1 MQKDCLFWQ
10 YNFLKLFGVCFL
22 LLFVFLQLVYTD
34 QHDFISVDS
43 PQNFY
48 EDQLSAKRM
57 TIGIL
62 GDDKPATIFSR
73 SYIHGDHLF
82 LFATH
87 GYQFENGKLEE
98 EVILYTSLD
107 QGETWSER
115 QTLPILGGRPQTSIT
130 KRGTIL
136 ITTRLLAEDIRNAL
150 GYTHS
155 YLYRSTNNLK
165 TIEQIQINAEIS
177 PQIVTEVPKNVGPN
191 SRTTQDKINLRN
203 ELLPTATNKNS
214 KSKKTLVDR
223 TKPTQ
228 VDLEELSNPDE
239 LALESTRSNRRKR
252 GIGTSR
258 ELMELIGERKRIAG
272 SLPERVRQKWVSTS
286 RNVLEL
292 TNGSLILGVT
302 MPNGINYLWESS
314 NEGKTWD
321 VTTQCNFEG
330 IDPNRVN
337 YPFLDQGVFW
347 QPTNRDLLLLVSVTS
362 DLFPVKNSQL
372 LATDLNQS
380 EKLVIFRS
388 RDLGRNWRKE
398 KELGTDYGVMYPELI
413 RLHHGGLLMTFTV
426 MDFKQPLGL
435 WAILGRER
443 PFGFDFNF
451 RYDRLI
457 LSRRTPEKQ
466 NVNTG
471 FGSTQQLKDSKFIT
485 FYSYKGI
492 NKKTR
497 LEIVKW
503 SLSPTSRITMGF

>member
-1 MQKDCLFWQ
+1 
-10 YNFLKLFGVCFL
+10 
-22 LLFVFLQLVYTD
+22 
-34 QHDFISVDS
+34 
-43 PQNFY
+43 
-48 EDQLSAKRM
+48 
-57 TIGIL
+57 
-62 GDDKPATIFSR
+62 
-73 SYIHGDHLF
+73 
-82 LFATH
+82 
-87 GYQFENGKLEE
+87 
-98 EVILYTSLD
+98 
-107 QGETWSER
+107 
-115 QTLPILGGRPQTSIT
+115 
-130 KRGTIL
+130 
-136 ITTRLLAEDIRNAL
+136 
-150 GYTHS
+150 
-155 YLYRSTNNLK
+155 
-165 TIEQIQINAEIS
+165 
-177 PQIVTEVPKNVGPN
+177 
-191 SRTTQDKINLRN
+191 
-203 ELLPTATNKNS
+203 
-214 KSKKTLVDR
+214 
-223 TKPTQ
+223 
-228 VDLEELSNPDE
+228 
-239 LALESTRSNRRKR
+239 
-252 GIGTSR
+252 
-258 ELMELIGERKRIAG
+258 
-272 SLPERVRQKWVSTS
+272 
-286 RNVLEL
+286 
-292 TNGSLILGVT
+292 